1 MLTIMFDPIYSP
13 AQVKYE
19 KYELGRIEPQLMFT
33 QSFYVNQSTHDIPT
47 VVDPL

>member
-19 KYELGRIEPQLMFT
+19 KYELGRIEPQLMF
-33 QSFYVNQSTHDIPT
+33 NP
-47 VVDPL
+47 VDHFMSIKAHTTFPL